1 MCQSSVYLLRE
12 NQEELILENATAISV
27 EDGSVV
33 LEELFGE
40 HRHVAA
46 RIRRIDLLKHRI
58 LLEPVHGLPEAL
70 SMAKTFHGHL
80 GPNVALG
87 VRMGRIFVREL
98 GDQPIGKRPFSF
110 QITVYTG
117 TTPPI
122 SCLIDGL
129 QLSTLCT
136 VGNGGIRIEEGGVLR
151 AAAARD
157 DREVEIRVRPEIVER
172 IRTEFDRSHE
182 EILPR
187 AFWEMPDEALF
198 EVIER

>member
-1 MCQSSVYLLRE
+1 MCQSNVYLLRKG
-12 NQEELILENATAISV
+12 QEELILENATAISV

-40 HRHVAA
+40 RRRVAA
-46 RIRRIDLLKHRI
+46 RIRRIDLLKHRV
-58 LLEPVHGLPEAL
+58 LLEPADGLPEVL
-70 SMAKTFHGHL
+70 GMAKTFHGHL

-87 VRMGRIFVREL
+87 VRMGRIFVDKL
-98 GDQPIGKRPFSF
+98 GDEPLGERPFSF

-122 SCLIDGL
+122 SCLMDGL

-151 AAAARD
+151 AAATRD

-172 IRTEFDRSHE
+172 IRTGFDRSHE
-182 EILPR
+182 EVLPR
-187 AFWEMPDEALF
+187 EFWEMPDEALF
-198 EVIER
+198 EVAER